1 MGTIFEEKQYPSSYC
16 KAHATDGSGRKGQK
30 PGRNK

>member
-1 MGTIFEEKQYPSSYC
+1 MFEEKPYPTSYC
-16 KAHATDGSGRKGQK
+16 KAHATDGSGRREQK